1 MLEAKLLR
9 DNLPE
14 VAKKLATRGVEV
26 DIEKISQLEAQ
37 RKVLQTTTQNLQNDR
52 NTKSKSI
59 GQAKASGQSQESIE
73 ALLKEV
79 ANLKDDLDANEKQL
93 EEIQQQLQAIY
104 DLLPNLPNESVPIGK
119 DEHDNV
125 EVRIE
130 GKPTAFNFS
139 AKDHVELTGASLDM
153 DVAAKI
159 SGARFMVL
167 QGKFAR
173 LHRALAQFMLDLHTQ
188 KHGYEEVYVPY
199 LVSGKSMY
207 GTGQLPKLKE
217 DIFKIE
223 DMDLWMIPT
232 SEVAV
237 TNLGREH
244 IFEESELPKQYVCYS
259 PCFRKEAGS
268 YSKDIKGMFRQHQ
281 FDKVEL
287 VHFSK
292 PEDSYSALENML
304 KHAETVLQD
313 LRLPYRVMSLCTG
326 DMGFCAAKTYDLEV
340 WMPGQNKY
348 REISSCSNTESFQAR
363 RLQSRYRTSDTRKV
377 EYLHTLN
384 GSGLAVGRTFIAVLE
399 NYQTEDG
406 RVRVPDVLLPYM
418 GGISVI

>member
-1 MLEAKLLR
+1 
-9 DNLPE
+9 
-14 VAKKLATRGVEV
+14 
-26 DIEKISQLEAQ
+26 
-37 RKVLQTTTQNLQNDR
+37 
-52 NTKSKSI
+52 
-59 GQAKASGQSQESIE
+59 
-73 ALLKEV
+73 
-79 ANLKDDLDANEKQL
+79 
-93 EEIQQQLQAIY
+93 
-104 DLLPNLPNESVPIGK
+104 
-119 DEHDNV
+119 
-125 EVRIE
+125 
-130 GKPTAFNFS
+130 
-139 AKDHVELTGASLDM
+139 
-153 DVAAKI
+153 
-159 SGARFMVL
+159 
-167 QGKFAR
+167 
-173 LHRALAQFMLDLHTQ
+173 
-188 KHGYEEVYVPY
+188 
-199 LVSGKSMY
+199 MY

-244 IFEESELPKQYVCYS
+244 IFEETELPKQYVCYS

-268 YSKDIKGMFRQHQ
+268 YGKDMKGMFRQHQ

-287 VHFSK
+287 IHFAK
-292 PEDSYSALENML
+292 PADSYVALESML
-304 KHAETVLQD
+304 KHAETVLKD
-313 LRLPYRVMSLCTG
+313 LGLPYRVMSLCTG
-326 DMGFCAAKTYDLEV
+326 DLGFCAAKTYDIEV

-363 RLQSRYRTSDTRKV
+363 RLQSRYRNADTRKV

-418 GGISVI
+418 GGISII